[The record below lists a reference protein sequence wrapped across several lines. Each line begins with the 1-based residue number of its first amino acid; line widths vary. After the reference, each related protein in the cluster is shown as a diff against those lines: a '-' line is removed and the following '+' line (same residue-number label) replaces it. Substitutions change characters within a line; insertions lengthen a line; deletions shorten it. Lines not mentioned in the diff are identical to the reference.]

1 MRWFKRSSFEKSL
14 QKLGRFLALREL
26 YRLVNERHSPEAR
39 GRNLLRAWL
48 TPEQRV
54 QFDSFGYFDVK
65 GCASG
70 KKYRIHFGISANV
83 HELGE
88 GDLPKMGWCFVPSG
102 NLVPGDVM
110 LAQKIALET
119 GEKAAL
125 AVANPFPAMP
135 PAYRGQLDRHF

>member
-1 MRWFKRSSFEKSL
+1 MRWFRLGGFEQSL
-14 QKLGRFLALREL
+14 QKLARLLALREL
-26 YRLVNERHSPEAR
+26 YRLVNEKHSPEAR

-48 TPEQRV
+48 TVEQRD
-54 QFDSFGYFDVK
+54 QFDSFGYFDVR

-83 HELGE
+83 HELGD
-88 GDLPKMGWCFVPSG
+88 GDLPKMGWCFVPAG

-119 GEKAAL
+119 SETAAL
-125 AVANPFPAMP
+125 AVANPFPATP
-135 PAYRGQLDRHF
+135 PICRGHLRRQF